1 MSNGVKARRR
11 VLENLKPTAET
22 HAGLLLQR
30 YLTAHK
36 PKERDNTTQTPEEQL
51 LEQACAIAASNTNRR
66 ARVHK

>member
-22 HAGLLLQR
+22 HAGLPLQR

-36 PKERDNTTQTPEEQL
+36 PKQRDNTHDTPEEML
-51 LEQACAIAASNTNRR
+51 LD
-66 ARVHK
+66 